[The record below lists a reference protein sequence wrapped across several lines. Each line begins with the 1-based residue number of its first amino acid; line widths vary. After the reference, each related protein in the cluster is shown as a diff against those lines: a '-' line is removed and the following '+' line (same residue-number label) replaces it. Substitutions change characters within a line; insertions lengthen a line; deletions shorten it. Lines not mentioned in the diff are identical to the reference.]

1 MLRRRA
7 HNPCRSLIRLALL
20 QPENR
25 MSRPL
30 VFISYRHGPRWTK
43 LANALHL
50 KLDAIADG
58 AGFDLFLDSQDIRA
72 GANWREKIDAAL
84 AGCTHFV
91 SLLCDEYW
99 ARSNQCLRELYWAVN
114 RYESQPTGASPRL
127 PHLLFVLA
135 AEMRTELLKLD
146 AARQRGDLSSIDP
159 QLKAIGDINFLGP
172 FDANQRLE
180 SLNGQNPRRLDKQL
194 AQLVDRLLA
203 TGGFAN

>member
-1 MLRRRA
+1 VL
-7 HNPCRSLIRLALL
+7 P

-72 GANWREKIDAAL
+72 GANWRTLIDDAL
-84 AGCTHFV
+84 ERCTHFV

-114 RYESQPTGASPRL
+114 RYESQPAGPAPQPPRL

-135 AEMRTELLKLD
+135 AEMRTDLLKLD
-146 AARQRGDLSSIDP
+146 AARQRGDLSGLDP

-172 FDANQRLE
+172 FDANQRLQ
-180 SLNGQNPRRLDKQL
+180 SLNGQNPQRLDKQL

-203 TGGFAN
+203 TGGFAH